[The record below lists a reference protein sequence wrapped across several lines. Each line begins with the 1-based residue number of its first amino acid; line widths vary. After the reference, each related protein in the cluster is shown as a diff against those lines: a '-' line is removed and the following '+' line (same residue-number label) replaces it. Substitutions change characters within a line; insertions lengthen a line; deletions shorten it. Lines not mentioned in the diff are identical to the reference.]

1 MKEMIEKTRQRFVE
15 QLRKQTKLWKQLI
28 EKDTDRSTQSWLF
41 EKTAEVILM
50 SDEKARL
57 SQKIYELQLNYNQIA
72 QEIIMENPDLAKILQ
87 EMEALVFQAKS
98 LDIQIDGTLEQI
110 YDVIGAKLG
119 DLREELDLELPE
131 EKEKEEVEGY
141 G

>member
-1 MKEMIEKTRQRFVE
+1 MIEKTRQRFVE

-131 EKEKEEVEGY
+131 EKEEVDGY

>member
-1 MKEMIEKTRQRFVE
+1 MTEKTRQWFVD
-15 QLRKQTKLWKQLI
+15 QLRKQTKLWEQLI
-28 EKDTDRSTQSWLF
+28 EKDTDYSTQSWLF

-57 SQKIYELQLNYNQIA
+57 SQKIYGLQLNYDQTV
-72 QEIIMENPDLAKILQ
+72 QEIIMENSELAKILR
-87 EMEALVFQAKS
+87 EMETLLFQVKS
-98 LDIQIDGTLEQI
+98 LDIQIDRTLEQI
-110 YDVIGAKLG
+110 YDVVGAKLG

-131 EKEKEEVEGY
+131 EEVDGY